1 MRLISNVQLRIRVNI
16 NEHQSKLYKAGIK
29 NMKID
34 LATFL
39 PYQLTN
45 IATRVSNDFA
55 EVYQTKYGLNIPQ
68 WRILA
73 NLAQYGQSNA
83 KDLCTQANMDKST
96 VSRAVKVLIDKGLV
110 RSELNKQ
117 DKRAALLVLSKAGQ
131 SLYENIAPD
140 ALNWE
145 KQLLSTL
152 TNEEYEVLVSI
163 FEKLNNKLKA

>member
-1 MRLISNVQLRIRVNI
+1 
-16 NEHQSKLYKAGIK
+16 
-29 NMKID
+29 MKID

-45 IATRVSNDFA
+45 VATRVSNDFA
-55 EVYQTKYGLNIPQ
+55 KVYQTKYGLNIPQ

-96 VSRAVKVLIDKGLV
+96 VSRAVKVLIDRGLV
-110 RSELNKQ
+110 RSELNAQ

-131 SLYENIAPD
+131 SLYEQIAPD

-152 TNEEYEVLVSI
+152 TKEECEVLVSI

>member
-1 MRLISNVQLRIRVNI
+1 
-16 NEHQSKLYKAGIK
+16 
-29 NMKID
+29 MKID

-45 IATRVSNDFA
+45 VATRVSNDFA

-96 VSRAVKVLIDKGLV
+96 VSCAFNSLFTKPLSINTFAARDNV
-110 RSELNKQ
+110 EL
-117 DKRAALLVLSKAGQ
+117 
-131 SLYENIAPD
+131 
-140 ALNWE
+140 
-145 KQLLSTL
+145 
-152 TNEEYEVLVSI
+152 SI
-163 FEKLNNKLKA
+163 FA

>member
-1 MRLISNVQLRIRVNI
+1 
-16 NEHQSKLYKAGIK
+16 
-29 NMKID
+29 MKID

-45 IATRVSNDFA
+45 VATRVSNDFA

-110 RSELNKQ
+110 KSELNAQ
-117 DKRAALLVLSKAGQ
+117 DKRAALLVLSKVGQ
-131 SLYENIAPD
+131 SLYEQIAPD

-152 TNEEYEVLVSI
+152 TNEEYEVLVGI
-163 FEKLNNKLKA
+163 FEKLNNCPVLKYVDGFK

>member
-1 MRLISNVQLRIRVNI
+1 
-16 NEHQSKLYKAGIK
+16 
-29 NMKID
+29 MKID
-34 LATFL
+34 LATVL

-45 IATRVSNDFA
+45 VATRVSNDFA

-110 RSELNKQ
+110 KSELNAQ

-131 SLYENIAPD
+131 NLYEQIAPD

-145 KQLLSTL
+145 KQLLNTL
-152 TNEEYEVLVSI
+152 TNEEYEVLVGI

>member
-1 MRLISNVQLRIRVNI
+1 
-16 NEHQSKLYKAGIK
+16 
-29 NMKID
+29 MKID

-45 IATRVSNDFA
+45 VATRVSNDFA
-55 EVYQTKYGLNIPQ
+55 KVYQTKYGLNIPQ

-96 VSRAVKVLIDKGLV
+96 VSRAIKVLIDKGLV
-110 RSELNKQ
+110 RSELNAQ
-117 DKRAALLVLSKAGQ
+117 DKRAALLVLSQAGQ
-131 SLYENIAPD
+131 SLYENITPD

>member
-1 MRLISNVQLRIRVNI
+1 
-16 NEHQSKLYKAGIK
+16 
-29 NMKID
+29 MKID

-96 VSRAVKVLIDKGLV
+96 VSRAVKVLIDKGLM
-110 RSELNKQ
+110 RSELNEQ

-131 SLYENIAPD
+131 SLYEQIAPD

-145 KQLLSTL
+145 KQLLNAL

>member
-1 MRLISNVQLRIRVNI
+1 
-16 NEHQSKLYKAGIK
+16 
-29 NMKID
+29 MKID

-45 IATRVSNDFA
+45 VATRVSNDFS

-96 VSRAVKVLIDKGLV
+96 VSRAAKVLIDKGLV

-117 DKRAALLVLSKAGQ
+117 DKRAALLVLSQAGQ
-131 SLYENIAPD
+131 SLYEQITPD

>member
-1 MRLISNVQLRIRVNI
+1 MQI
-16 NEHQSKLYKAGIK
+16 NL
-29 NMKID
+29 D
-34 LATFL
+34 TFL

-110 RSELNKQ
+110 KSELNAQ

-131 SLYENIAPD
+131 NLYEQIAPD

-152 TNEEYEVLVSI
+152 SNEEYEVLVSI

>member
-1 MRLISNVQLRIRVNI
+1 
-16 NEHQSKLYKAGIK
+16 
-29 NMKID
+29 MKID

-110 RSELNKQ
+110 KSELNAQ

-131 SLYENIAPD
+131 NLYEQIAPD

>member
-1 MRLISNVQLRIRVNI
+1 
-16 NEHQSKLYKAGIK
+16 
-29 NMKID
+29 MKID

-110 RSELNKQ
+110 KSELNAQ

-152 TNEEYEVLVSI
+152 TNEEYGVLVSI

>member
-1 MRLISNVQLRIRVNI
+1 
-16 NEHQSKLYKAGIK
+16 
-29 NMKID
+29 MKID

-45 IATRVSNDFA
+45 VATRVSNDFA

-110 RSELNKQ
+110 KSELNAQ
-117 DKRAALLVLSKAGQ
+117 DKRAALLVLSKVGQ
-131 SLYENIAPD
+131 SLYEQIAPD

-145 KQLLSTL
+145 KQLLNTL
-152 TNEEYEVLVSI
+152 TNEEYEVLVGI
-163 FEKLNNKLKA
+163 FEKLNNKLKT

>member
-1 MRLISNVQLRIRVNI
+1 
-16 NEHQSKLYKAGIK
+16 
-29 NMKID
+29 MKID

-110 RSELNKQ
+110 KSELNAQ

-131 SLYENIAPD
+131 NLYEQIAPD

-152 TNEEYEVLVSI
+152 SNEEYEVLVSI

>member
-1 MRLISNVQLRIRVNI
+1 
-16 NEHQSKLYKAGIK
+16 
-29 NMKID
+29 MKID

-83 KDLCTQANMDKST
+83 KELCRQANMDKST

-110 RSELNKQ
+110 RSELNEQ

-131 SLYENIAPD
+131 NLYEQIAPD

>member
-1 MRLISNVQLRIRVNI
+1 
-16 NEHQSKLYKAGIK
+16 
-29 NMKID
+29 MKMD

-45 IATRVSNDFA
+45 IATHVSKDFA

-96 VSRAVKVLIDKGLV
+96 VSRAVKVLIDRGLV

-117 DKRAALLVLSKAGQ
+117 DKRAALLVLSQAGQ
-131 SLYENIAPD
+131 SLYEQITPD

-163 FEKLNNKLKA
+163 LEKLNNKLKA

>member
-1 MRLISNVQLRIRVNI
+1 
-16 NEHQSKLYKAGIK
+16 
-29 NMKID
+29 MKID

-110 RSELNKQ
+110 KSELNAQ
-117 DKRAALLVLSKAGQ
+117 DKRAALLVLSKVGQ
-131 SLYENIAPD
+131 SLYEQIAPD

-152 TNEEYEVLVSI
+152 TNEEYEVLVGI

>member
-1 MRLISNVQLRIRVNI
+1 
-16 NEHQSKLYKAGIK
+16 
-29 NMKID
+29 MKID

-45 IATRVSNDFA
+45 VATRVSNDFA

-131 SLYENIAPD
+131 SLYEQIAPD
-140 ALNWE
+140 ALSWE
-145 KQLLSTL
+145 KQLLRTL

>member
-1 MRLISNVQLRIRVNI
+1 
-16 NEHQSKLYKAGIK
+16 
-29 NMKID
+29 MKID

-83 KDLCTQANMDKST
+83 KELCTQANMDKST
-96 VSRAVKVLIDKGLV
+96 VSRAVKALIDKGLV
-110 RSELNKQ
+110 ISELNEQ
-117 DKRAALLVLSKAGQ
+117 DKRAALLVLSKTGQ
-131 SLYENIAPD
+131 SLYEQIAPD
-140 ALNWE
+140 ALSWE

>member
-1 MRLISNVQLRIRVNI
+1 
-16 NEHQSKLYKAGIK
+16 
-29 NMKID
+29 MKID

-45 IATRVSNDFA
+45 VATRVSNDFA

-110 RSELNKQ
+110 KSELNAQ
-117 DKRAALLVLSKAGQ
+117 DKRAALLVLSKVGQ
-131 SLYENIAPD
+131 SLYEQIAPD

-152 TNEEYEVLVSI
+152 TNEEYEVLVGI

>member
-1 MRLISNVQLRIRVNI
+1 
-16 NEHQSKLYKAGIK
+16 
-29 NMKID
+29 MKID

-83 KDLCTQANMDKST
+83 RDLCRQANMDKST

-110 RSELNKQ
+110 ISELNEQ
-117 DKRAALLVLSKAGQ
+117 DKRAALLVLNQAGQ
-131 SLYENIAPD
+131 NLYEQIAPD

>member
-1 MRLISNVQLRIRVNI
+1 
-16 NEHQSKLYKAGIK
+16 
-29 NMKID
+29 MKID

-55 EVYQTKYGLNIPQ
+55 AVYQTKYGLNIPQ

-110 RSELNKQ
+110 KSELNAQ

-131 SLYENIAPD
+131 NLYEQIAPD

-152 TNEEYEVLVSI
+152 TNEECEVLVSI

>member
-1 MRLISNVQLRIRVNI
+1 
-16 NEHQSKLYKAGIK
+16 
-29 NMKID
+29 MKID

-45 IATRVSNDFA
+45 VATRVSNDFA

-110 RSELNKQ
+110 RSELNEQ
-117 DKRAALLVLSKAGQ
+117 DKRAALLVLSQVGQ
-131 SLYENIAPD
+131 NLYEQIAPD

>member
-1 MRLISNVQLRIRVNI
+1 
-16 NEHQSKLYKAGIK
+16 
-29 NMKID
+29 MKID

-110 RSELNKQ
+110 KSELNAQ

-131 SLYENIAPD
+131 SLYEQIAPD

-152 TNEEYEVLVSI
+152 TNKEYEVLVSI

>member
-1 MRLISNVQLRIRVNI
+1 
-16 NEHQSKLYKAGIK
+16 
-29 NMKID
+29 MKID

-45 IATRVSNDFA
+45 VATLVSNDFA
-55 EVYQTKYGLNIPQ
+55 KVYQTKYGLNIPQ

-96 VSRAVKVLIDKGLV
+96 VSRAVKVLIDRGLV

-117 DKRAALLVLSKAGQ
+117 DKRAALLVLSKEGQ
-131 SLYENIAPD
+131 SLYEQIAPD